1 MRMII
6 TLVASIAILGASPA
20 PADAKWFK
28 KINFTK
34 PVKDGR
40 WGQPIEDVAEKPV
53 DTKWLKRKDAAEDVG
68 RKINEE
74 VVQPIED
81 AAEIVG
87 RKILEEILQPTED
100 VAEKPVPERLDF
112 GHVSDK

>member
-28 KINFTK
+28 KVFKAI
-34 PVKDGR
+34 
-40 WGQPIEDVAEKPV
+40 
-53 DTKWLKRKDAAEDVG
+53 EDVG
-68 RKINEE
+68 RKFDCQPPGIGRGGCTCKTTTRQPTKDAAE
-74 VVQPIED
+74 VQPTED
-81 AAEIVG
+81 AAEEVG
-87 RKILEEILQPTED
+87 RKILEEVLQPTED